1 MKNIITLKAN
11 DSVFEYSEKP
21 KELKSLLNEIEFQAE
36 EIGLGSLDN
45 PRPANKYKLGM
56 QYKIIIKRNGKEI
69 DFDFTESISS
79 TWGDGRTFQSKENYF
94 MIQRPIYQVR
104 DLLYGVLAC
113 SRMDYYIDTDFESF
127 CDDFGYNKYD
137 ESEIKW
143 NKKTEALHNKCIKQA
158 LLLREIFSEDEIE
171 YLPN

>member
-1 MKNIITLKAN
+1 MKKIITLKAN
-11 DSVFEYSEKP
+11 DSVFEHSEKP

-45 PRPANKYKLGM
+45 PRPTSKHKLGM
-56 QYKIIIKRNGKEI
+56 QYKIIIKRNDKEI
-69 DFDFTESISS
+69 DFDFTESINS

>member
-1 MKNIITLKAN
+1 MKKTITLKASN
-11 DSVFEYSEKP
+11 SVFEHSEKP
-21 KELKSLLNEIEFQAE
+21 KELKSILNEIEFQAE
-36 EIGLGSLDN
+36 QLGLGSLDN

-69 DFDFTESISS
+69 DFDFTESINS
-79 TWGDGRTFQSKENYF
+79 TWGGSNKIFNMDRYF
-94 MIQRPIYQVR
+94 MIQRPIHQIR
-104 DLLYGVLAC
+104 DLLYSVLAC

-127 CDDFGYNKYD
+127 CDDFGYDKYD

>member
-1 MKNIITLKAN
+1 MKKIITLKAN
-11 DSVFEYSEKP
+11 DSVFEHSEKP

-45 PRPANKYKLGM
+45 PQPKSRYKKGM

-69 DFDFTESISS
+69 DFDFTESINS

-104 DLLYGVLAC
+104 DLLYSVLAC
-113 SRMDYYIDTDFESF
+113 SRMDYYMEMSF
-127 CDDFGYNKYD
+127 PEFCSEFGYEEFNSD
-137 ESEIKW
+137 GMKW
-143 NKKTEALHNKCIKQA
+143 NEKTKALYHKCVTQS
-158 LLLREIFSEDEIE
+158 LLLKEIFSEDEIE

>member
-1 MKNIITLKAN
+1 MKKIITLKAN
-11 DSVFEYSEKP
+11 DSVFEHSEKP

-45 PRPANKYKLGM
+45 PRPTSKHKLGM

-69 DFDFTESISS
+69 DFDFTESINS

-94 MIQRPIYQVR
+94 MIQRPYKQVK
-104 DLLYGVLAC
+104 DLLYSVLAC
-113 SRMDYYIDTDFESF
+113 SRMDYYIDTDFDSF
-127 CDDFGYNKYD
+127 CDDFGYDKHD
-137 ESEIKW
+137 ESGIKW
-143 NKKTEALHNKCIKQA
+143 NEKTKELHYKCIKQS
-158 LLLREIFSEDEIE
+158 LLLKEIFSEDEIE

>member
-1 MKNIITLKAN
+1 MKKIITLKAN
-11 DSVFEYSEKP
+11 DSVFEHSEKP

-45 PRPANKYKLGM
+45 PQQKSRYKKGM

-69 DFDFTESISS
+69 DFDFTESIYS
-79 TWGDGRTFQSKENYF
+79 TWGGSNKIFDMDRYF

-104 DLLYGVLAC
+104 DLLYSVLAC
-113 SRMDYYIDTDFESF
+113 SRMDYYMEMSF
-127 CDDFGYNKYD
+127 PEFCSEFGYEEFNSD
-137 ESEIKW
+137 GMKW
-143 NKKTEALHNKCIKQA
+143 NEKTKALYHKCVTQS
-158 LLLREIFSEDEIE
+158 LLLKEIFSEDEIE